1 VVPPTLETLM
11 VAGMAIISLGI
22 DASARSSGLT
32 YINGSSVKVKRIL
45 PKKLVGSARLNYIYT
60 ETKSF
65 LKDLQPPEIIIMEG
79 PSFFSTNK
87 PFTMGEIYGTF
98 KLCIYSMYS
107 REISIVTPKQLK
119 KYLAGSGD
127 ATKEQMKKAA
137 VRLGCPSAQEDICDA
152 YSAALLGKDLLGKT
166 NTPSTRKSMEIIA
179 SLGSLL
185 NQIESPD

>member
-1 VVPPTLETLM
+1 M

-32 YINGSSVKVKRIL
+32 YINGSSIKVKRIL

-98 KLCIYSMYS
+98 KLCIYSMYNK
-107 REISIVTPKQLK
+107 EINIVAPKQLK

-137 VRLGCPSAQEDICDA
+137 LRLRCPSSQEDICDS
-152 YSAALLGKDLLGKT
+152 YSAALLGKDLLGAT
-166 NTPSTRKSMEIIA
+166 NSPGTRKSMEIIT
-179 SLGSLL
+179 SLSNSLNL
-185 NQIESPD
+185 PENQD